1 MYHDLSCDL
10 PQECTDLN
18 DAVGRLD
25 GEAADR
31 GGKAHGNLLR
41 CLARRSGLQPPRRAG
56 RIKLIIWLQVGTRDS
71 GIEGV
76 QDQQPHLRK
85 GLGQLC
91 LFPVRLCD
99 ACVCVCAVRG
109 APRPRPRY

>member
-31 GGKAHGNLLR
+31 GGKAH
-41 CLARRSGLQPPRRAG
+41 
-56 RIKLIIWLQVGTRDS
+56 
-71 GIEGV
+71 
-76 QDQQPHLRK
+76 
-85 GLGQLC
+85 
-91 LFPVRLCD
+91 
-99 ACVCVCAVRG
+99 
-109 APRPRPRY
+109 